1 MKAEP
6 GKWSYGSSGNGT
18 TNHLAGEM
26 FKKRVGIDVV
36 HVPYR
41 GSGPA
46 LQDLLAGRLAYMF
59 DSFGTSLEH
68 IKAGSLYPLAVM
80 AAKRSTVAPDVPTMA
95 EAGIADFEGATWNVV
110 MAPAGTPREIVDRLN
125 VAVNKALADP
135 TVTERLKQL
144 GIEKVDDSTPAST
157 GVFIKAEIKKWRE
170 VVKLAGAHVD

>member
-1 MKAEP
+1 
-6 GKWSYGSSGNGT
+6 
-18 TNHLAGEM
+18 
-26 FKKRVGIDVV
+26 
-36 HVPYR
+36 
-41 GSGPA
+41 
-46 LQDLLAGRLAYMF
+46 
-59 DSFGTSLEH
+59 
-68 IKAGSLYPLAVM
+68 
-80 AAKRSTVAPDVPTMA
+80 
-95 EAGIADFEGATWNVV
+95 